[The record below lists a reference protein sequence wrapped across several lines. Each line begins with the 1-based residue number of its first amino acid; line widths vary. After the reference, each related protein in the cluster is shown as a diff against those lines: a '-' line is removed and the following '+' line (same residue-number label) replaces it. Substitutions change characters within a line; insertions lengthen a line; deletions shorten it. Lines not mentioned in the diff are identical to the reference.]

1 MTAAEKNLVG
11 APPLCDVPTPELV
24 DRLALAKTIGVE
36 TGNILLDFAE
46 NGVREQQKGRVDF
59 VTDADH
65 AAEDFLLDKI
75 SKAYPNDAI
84 IAEEGG
90 GALSRDGF
98 GWVVDPLDG
107 TTNFMHGVPHYAVSV
122 GIAYAGI
129 PVGGAIIDP
138 SRGEVFT
145 SARGQGAFLGDKKI
159 STSSRQELKDALLAT
174 GFPYDRRPRADELMA
189 RIKRA
194 LLNAH
199 GIRRAGAAAL
209 DLCWLACGRYDGFFE
224 QTLNSWDTCAGV
236 SLIWEAGGSVTDYE
250 GNAYT
255 LHAPSLVASNGHF
268 HKELLGTVVEG

>member
-1 MTAAEKNLVG
+1 MTISEKSFVG
-11 APPLCDVPTPELV
+11 APPLCDLPSAELKG
-24 DRLALAKTIGVE
+24 RLTLAKAIGVE
-36 TGNILLDFAE
+36 AGEILLEFAAK
-46 NGVREQQKGRVDF
+46 GVREQSKGRVDF

-65 AAEDFLLDKI
+65 AAEDFLIEKI

-122 GIAYAGI
+122 GIAFAGI

-138 SRGEVFT
+138 SRGEVFS
-145 SARGQGAFLGDKKI
+145 SARGQGAFLGEKKI
-159 STSSRQELKDALLAT
+159 STSDRQELKDALLAT
-174 GFPYDRRPRADELMA
+174 GFPYDRRPRVDELMA
-189 RIKRA
+189 RVKRA

-236 SLIWEAGGSVTDYE
+236 SLIWEAGGTVTDYE
-250 GNAYT
+250 GDTYT
-255 LHAPSLVASNGHF
+255 LLAPSLVASNGHF
-268 HKELLGTVVEG
+268 HGELLSTVVEG